1 MPSQGGFG
9 YNSSVTGDVFP
20 VMSRQEMQRMAES
33 TRLALR
39 SLGRGT
45 PAQSRGEREEQGMD
59 SVHGRKLMEYV
70 AMISEAG
77 SMGEQ

>member
-1 MPSQGGFG
+1 
-9 YNSSVTGDVFP
+9 
-20 VMSRQEMQRMAES
+20 MAES